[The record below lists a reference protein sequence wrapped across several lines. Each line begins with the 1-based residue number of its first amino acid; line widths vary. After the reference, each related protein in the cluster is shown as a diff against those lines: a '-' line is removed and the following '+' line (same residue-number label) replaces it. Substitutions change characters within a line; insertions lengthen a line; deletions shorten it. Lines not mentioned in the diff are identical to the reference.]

1 MPLRGCLELVCVVES
16 SDSSTFYFYF
26 YFWDRSGPPRRRGA
40 RLARGAREASRSSRR
55 GLGRIRAG
63 FSLSPGVMS
72 AVNSVTF
79 LNF

>member
-1 MPLRGCLELVCVVES
+1 MPP
-16 SDSSTFYFYF
+16 TFLA
-26 YFWDRSGPPRRRGA
+26 DGP
-40 RLARGAREASRSSRR
+40 RR